1 MENENKNTIVVKRF
15 NPAKYLTFPLETF
28 ADRMKLFNA
37 RNVATSLSKLT
48 ADSIINVTD
57 VMAEPGVRARSNK
70 ECQNTYIFTDD
81 GLVYFTQSDGI
92 GDTINKLVEA
102 LDGTFGNAP
111 DNKVAIRIIEVPL
124 SGDRTLKQIM
134 VAE

>member
-1 MENENKNTIVVKRF
+1 MENENTPVKRF
-15 NPAKYLTFPLETF
+15 NPDKYITFPLETF

-37 RNVATSLSKLT
+37 RNVATSLSKVT
-48 ADSIINVTD
+48 TDTIINVVD

-70 ECQNTYIFTDD
+70 ECQNTYIFTDE

-102 LDGTFGNAP
+102 LGGTFSNAP
-111 DNKVAIRIIEVPL
+111 DSKVAIRVVELPL

-134 VAE
+134 IAE

>member
-1 MENENKNTIVVKRF
+1 MENEITEAKRF
-15 NPAKYLTFPLETF
+15 TPAKYITFPLETF

-37 RNVATSLSKLT
+37 RNVAVSLTKVS
-48 ADSIINVTD
+48 ADTVINVVD

-81 GLVYFTQSDGI
+81 GTVYFTQSDGI
-92 GDTINKLVEA
+92 GDTVNKLVEA
-102 LDGTFGNAP
+102 LEGSFRNAP
-111 DNKVAIRIIEVPL
+111 ESKVAIRIVELPL